1 MDEEGRVIVADCYN
15 KRIQVLSQDGEP
27 LFQFGNNGP
36 VKLSKPKSCIYREN
50 KFIVSD
56 WGNDCLK
63 VFDNTGK
70 FLYKIGE
77 KGEGDGQLKGPQ
89 GLCLQKCGN
98 HHNLLVCNRDNGRV
112 DQFTVEGGFT
122 GKTVVKLQDPT
133 RITTTPDGLILVTDS
148 KAKKIYILK

>member
-15 KRIQVLSQDGEP
+15 KRIQVLSRDGEP

-56 WGNDCLK
+56 WGNECLK

-70 FLYKIGE
+70 FL
-77 KGEGDGQLKGPQ
+77 
-89 GLCLQKCGN
+89 
-98 HHNLLVCNRDNGRV
+98 
-112 DQFTVEGGFT
+112 
-122 GKTVVKLQDPT
+122 
-133 RITTTPDGLILVTDS
+133 
-148 KAKKIYILK
+148 